1 MGQNWDDIVDKCY
14 LAALDESVWHEL
26 VLETAK
32 LFDSSVAGIELNSAQ
47 NPVNRNT
54 AAHTNFDL
62 HCLRKYFEEFN
73 SPKNNIGVR
82 AVMRATP
89 GRAFRISDFMSAD
102 LFATEPSTR
111 AILHPQKIDRGLM
124 VSLCR
129 PGCDFA
135 WFNLYRNANDGDDDF
150 DEEHVRRFT
159 DLASHILRSARL
171 SDRLQMPP
179 RKVNN
184 LMDDGVNSHY
194 SDGLVSLSRTRHVV
208 TLDKNAQR
216 ILDADL
222 GLRVASG
229 KLKSTSK
236 AASSDDEALTAFLS
250 KDFDQTEPFVL
261 QPRNGLLLMLH
272 RYAAPHAETFAHE
285 SATTVLR
292 IAVVN
297 LRASIDSSV
306 VGLAFDLTPAEQSVV
321 ATLTVTPSA
330 SSAARKLGLSR
341 ETVKTHLRSIYGK
354 TGMTS
359 LTQLMLLIGQLV
371 NR

>member
-1 MGQNWDDIVDKCY
+1 MGQNWENVIDKCY
-14 LAALDESVWHEL
+14 IAALDESVWHEL
-26 VLETAK
+26 VLDTAK
-32 LFDSSVAGIELNSAQ
+32 LFGSSVAGIELNSAQ

-54 AAHTNFDL
+54 AAQTNFDL
-62 HCLRKYFEEFN
+62 HCLQKYFEEFN
-73 SPKNNIGVR
+73 SPKNNIGIR

-89 GRAFRISDFMSAD
+89 GQAFRISDFMSAD
-102 LFATEPSTR
+102 LFATEPSTC
-111 AILHPQKIDRGLM
+111 AILHPQKINRGLM

-150 DEEHVRRFT
+150 TEQDVRRFT
-159 DLASHILRSARL
+159 DIASHILRGARL
-171 SDRLQMPP
+171 SDRFQMPQ
-179 RKVNN
+179 RKVNDF
-184 LMDDGVNSHY
+184 MDDGVSSHY
-194 SDGLVSLSRTRHVV
+194 SDGLVSLSRTGHIV
-208 TLDKNAQR
+208 TLDKNAQQ

-222 GLRVASG
+222 GLRVANG
-229 KLKSTSK
+229 KLKSASRV
-236 AASSDDEALTAFLS
+236 ASSDDEALKAFLS
-250 KDFDQTEPFVL
+250 ENLDQIEPFVL
-261 QPRNGLLLMLH
+261 QPRHGLLLMLH
-272 RYAAPHAETFAHE
+272 RYAAPHSETFAHE
-285 SATTVLR
+285 SAATVLR

-306 VGLAFDLTPAEQSVV
+306 VGLAFDLTPAEQSVI
-321 ATLTVTPSA
+321 AALTVTPSA

-354 TGMTS
+354 TGMAS